1 MDMYQNGAE
10 DLLREL
16 AHLKSKERN
25 LLADIK
31 AVQTLLTHH
40 VENGD
45 LDHLKTD
52 AESTYRFED
61 TNFVYSPGRITWK
74 YDDCN
79 DVIAARENLKELEDT
94 ARAVGTAQRKQGTP
108 FWSSPRM
115 TNRIDQGC
123 KNLLVSGMNKLT
135 TPQKLANLESVV
147 SYPP

>member
-1 MDMYQNGAE
+1 MDSYQNTAE
-10 DLLREL
+10 ELLREL
-16 AHLKSKERN
+16 AQLKSKERV
-25 LLADIK
+25 LQADIK
-31 AVQTLLTHH
+31 AIQALLTHH

-94 ARAVGTAQRKQGTP
+94 ARAVGAAQRKQGTP
-108 FWSSPRM
+108 FWSVR
-115 TNRIDQGC
+115 
-123 KNLLVSGMNKLT
+123 
-135 TPQKLANLESVV
+135 
-147 SYPP
+147 

>member
-1 MDMYQNGAE
+1 MINGHVSK
-10 DLLREL
+10 RRRGL
-16 AHLKSKERN
+16 AARTRTPQVQRTQP
-25 LLADIK
+25 LADIK

-45 LDHLKTD
+45 LEHLKTD

-108 FWSSPRM
+108 FWTVR
-115 TNRIDQGC
+115 
-123 KNLLVSGMNKLT
+123 
-135 TPQKLANLESVV
+135 
-147 SYPP
+147 